1 MNLIKTTLLLMTLT
15 FLFVF
20 VGTTLGGREGAWV
33 ALVFAALMNVGAY
46 WFSDKLIL
54 MTMGAK
60 EVSRDEAP
68 ELYEIIGRL
77 TKGASMPMPKVY
89 IVSQQAPNAFA
100 TGRSPSHAAVC
111 VTEGILQILNEEELE
126 AVLGHELSHV
136 RHRDT
141 LISSVAA
148 TLAGAILTLA
158 RWAQWAAF
166 FSPRDEG
173 GRRRGGGLELLFL
186 AILMPLAA
194 TLIQLAISR
203 SREFSADRGGALL
216 SKNPLAL
223 ASALRKLESSPKGLL
238 AATPQTA
245 HLFIV
250 NPLTGDGLLQLFRTH
265 PLTSERIRRLEEMA
279 RSKQS

>member
-1 MNLIKTTLLLMTLT
+1 MN
-15 FLFVF
+15 F
-20 VGTTLGGREGAWV
+20 
-33 ALVFAALMNVGAY
+33 GAY

-60 EVSRDEAP
+60 EVSREEAP

-77 TKGASMPMPKVY
+77 IQEASLPMPKVY

-111 VTEGILQILNEEELE
+111 VTEGILQILNEEELG

-158 RWAQWAAF
+158 RWAQWAAI
-166 FSPRDEG
+166 FSPRDGE

-203 SREFSADRGGALL
+203 SREFAADRGGALL

-238 AATPQTA
+238 TATPQMA

-250 NPLTGDGLLQLFRTH
+250 NPLRGDGLLRLFRTH
-265 PLTSERIRRLEEMA
+265 PLTSERVRRLEEMA
-279 RSKQS
+279 RKRQS